1 MANAASPQKPAQ
13 QPTPFPAMEEE
24 VLDLWDKQQVF
35 KKTLA
40 QTQGGKP
47 FVFFEGPPTANGKP
61 GIHHVLARVYKDVI
75 VRYQTMRGRFVER
88 KAGWD
93 THGLPVEL
101 QVEKQLK
108 ISGKQQIENLVPGNR
123 VASIEAFNNACKQS
137 VMEYRN
143 DFEVLTRRIGFWLD
157 MANPY
162 VTYDPAYIE
171 SVWSILKTV
180 WDKQLMYKG
189 HKVVP
194 HCPRCETT
202 LSSHEVAQGYKSV
215 IDTSIFVKFK
225 VQSSPNEEIQKQ
237 VDEKEDVF
245 ILSWTTTPW
254 TLPGNVA
261 LAIGKA
267 ITYVLVKHE
276 DVLFV
281 VAKDRLAILG
291 EDVKVQAEFSGESL
305 VGTVYE
311 PLFAGAVE
319 KGSSTTAWTVLAA
332 DFVTTT
338 DGTGVVH
345 TAVMYGEDDYQ
356 LGKAT
361 GLPMQHTVDQS
372 GKFLPTVAKW
382 AGKFVKSKDV
392 ETGIIQDLQDR
403 GLLFRTEPC
412 THDYPFCW
420 RCDTPLLYYAK
431 DSWFIKMSAVRDQL
445 LKNNDDITWVP
456 SHLKQGRFGEWLREV
471 KDWAISRERYWGT
484 PLPIWTC
491 QQCKH
496 QEMLGSYA
504 DLQAKASTWPYSTPE
519 RQIFVM
525 RHGEAQ
531 GNLAGTVNTYI
542 AKDANDLTDTGKAQV
557 VATAEKL
564 HGKVDLI
571 VTSDFLRA
579 KQTAALVKETLGGDV
594 QVIEEPRLREIQV
607 HEHEGKRWE
616 EIFQLMGGNVARVDK
631 RHGNAETLRE
641 VAVRVR
647 EAVDFYLNAFPNKS
661 ILFVSHGDPLLAFE
675 WLLSGQ
681 GPEAI
686 EHPMYL
692 KTGAYRE
699 VTVHSIQL
707 NPHRPYIDDV
717 QLTCPKC
724 QGTMVRVPEVID
736 VWFDAGSMPFAQ
748 WHYPFAN
755 QERVDQGT
763 NFPAEYIA
771 EGIDQTRGW
780 FYTLLAIST
789 LLEKGTP
796 YRNVISLGHIMDAKG
811 KKMSKSKGNVVVPA
825 DVINQYGADALR
837 LYMFTMSQA
846 GEPKNFDV
854 QGVDEV
860 VKKTLLIFWNV
871 VTFATTYVPKELWGN
886 TVAAPTNVLD
896 QWVLARLGQ
905 VTATVTEKLEAFDPT
920 TAGRAL
926 RDFITDLSTWY
937 LRRSRDRLRPGESFS
952 TEAGATLV
960 SVIRTTAVLLAP
972 FAPFIA
978 EKVFQTLRQE
988 TNATSVH
995 LAPWPA
1001 GQPYDEKVLTSMT
1014 QVQKIVELGH
1024 AIRKEQNLKIR
1035 QPLATLA
1042 TSVQLVEVYHSI
1054 LSSEMNV
1061 LQVTAG
1067 AAVPAAFAQKTAGDV
1082 TVGLDTQLTEELQHQ
1097 GLVRELA
1104 RHVNDLRKTAGFT
1117 VQDVVDVEWQ
1127 TDDATLQHTFT
1138 EHAKELQ
1145 ELTRSNA
1152 IRSGAV
1158 VDVAS
1163 KKEMLLG
1170 GARVTFGIRKP

>member
-1 MANAASPQKPAQ
+1 MANAASPQKPVQ

-35 KKTLA
+35 KKTLE
-40 QTQGGKP
+40 QTQDGKP

-215 IDTSIFVKFK
+215 VDTSVFVKFK
-225 VQSSPNEEIQKQ
+225 VQSSPNAEIQKQ
-237 VDEKEDVF
+237 VDDKDDVY

-261 LAIGKA
+261 LAVGKA
-267 ITYVLVKHE
+267 ITYVLVKQE
-276 DVLFV
+276 GVLFV

-356 LGKAT
+356 LGKAA

-372 GKFLPTVAKW
+372 GKFLPTVTKW

-392 ETGIIQDLQDR
+392 EAGIIQDLQDR

-484 PLPIWTC
+484 PLPIWEC
-491 QQCKH
+491 QQCRH
-496 QEMLGSYA
+496 QIMVGSFA
-504 DLQAKASTWPYSTPE
+504 ELAVPE
-519 RQIFVM
+519 TSVQILFM
-525 RHGEAQ
+525 RHGFSKKNKPSIIQ
-531 GNLAGTVNTYI
+531 GNVADSHLHG
-542 AKDANDLTDTGKAQV
+542 LTPEGAAQV
-557 VATAEKL
+557 RENAKGLV
-564 HGKVDLI
+564 GNVDVI
-571 VTSDFLRA
+571 ISSDFER
-579 KQTAALVKETLGGDV
+579 TKETAQIVGEATGAELTFD
-594 QVIEEPRLREIQV
+594 PDLREIQTPAWEGQLVAEV
-607 HEHEGKRWE
+607 HKRIPDPTPLDYHLGEGENYYQVRERMQRAVQRAIRQYPGKR
-616 EIFQLMGGNVARVDK
+616 
-631 RHGNAETLRE
+631 
-641 VAVRVR
+641 
-647 EAVDFYLNAFPNKS
+647 
-661 ILFVSHGDPLLAFE
+661 ILIVSHGDPLWILK
-675 WLLSGQ
+675 WSYSDV
-681 GPEAI
+681 PESLY
-686 EHPMYL
+686 HTTPYP
-692 KTGAYRE
+692 KKGE
-699 VTVHSIQL
+699 VESLDVPVEF

-717 QLTCPKC
+717 QLACSKC
-724 QGTMVRVPEVID
+724 QGTMARVPEVID

-789 LLEKGTP
+789 LLGKGAP

-811 KKMSKSKGNVVVPA
+811 KKMSKSKGNVIVPA

-846 GEPKNFDV
+846 GEPKNFDL
-854 QGVDEV
+854 QGVDEM

-871 VTFATTYVPKELWGN
+871 VTFATTYVPQELWGN
-886 TVAAPTNVLD
+886 AVATPTNVLD

-952 TEAGATLV
+952 TEAGSTLV

-972 FAPFIA
+972 IAPFIA
-978 EKVFQTLRQE
+978 EKVYQTVRQE
-988 TNATSVH
+988 ADPESVH
-995 LAPWPA
+995 LAPWPVV
-1001 GQPYDEKVLTSMT
+1001 QSYDAEVLTNMT

-1042 TSVQLVEVYHSI
+1042 TSVQLPDAYHSI

-1067 AAVPAAFAQKTAGDV
+1067 AAVPPAFAQKSAGEL

-1127 TDDATLQHTFT
+1127 TDDETLQHAFT

-1163 KKEMLLG
+1163 KKELLLG